1 MCLLDRKLQPPLSFA
16 AIPGKSDMN
25 IAIHLSGHLQPCVAV
40 EAIPLPLAPEAFRE
54 PAWTAK

>member
-1 MCLLDRKLQPPLSFA
+1 MCLLDRKLQPLLSLA

-25 IAIHLSGHLQPCVAV
+25 ISIHLSSPLQPWVAV
-40 EAIPLPLAPEAFRE
+40 EAILLPLAPEAFKE